1 MKKLFTLLALM
12 LMCSVKGSA
21 AFVDIKL
28 DFTNGAFLTEEE
40 KPKENAPMLS
50 FGIAIEE
57 DGTQTRVAADAT
69 NANIKIEG
77 KYHSDQHGLANFSA
91 TVKVDGPVKIGMGS
105 CAWGGT
111 VKVTNQ
117 AGEDVANSFNTNNG
131 ACWATEDGADKNV
144 IYTYY
149 KGDDATTLTITGGS
163 YTPYLSVEKVELED
177 IPSTMK
183 VSFYRGQSAVEG
195 IFPTGFEV
203 EDGKTFKIPANR
215 TLYFEGY
222 TLTGWWNGKDD
233 QTSKIYKIG
242 EDIPAVGD
250 TELSLLPVL
259 QSNKVTLDKRQNEVE
274 IVWDFQQKNGAP
286 IVAVEGNTLFWV
298 AQAVV
303 NGETIDVKM
312 DIDATSGKVANGS
325 WQDWCQINPGTKLTI
340 PVIKGAVISFESFSE
355 TTTTTIAGDV
365 INQGTTSPTYTYQ
378 GDDSTV
384 DIVIGDGKYFR
395 YVKVVL
401 PIPPYNLNT
410 FDTDFYGLYL
420 PYQASVPEGITAY
433 TGALSDDQ
441 ATLTL
446 SKVEGVIPA
455 NTAVLVKSDAAG
467 EYTFNV
473 SNEETAD
480 AIANNS
486 LQGVTVETA
495 VAELAKEGK
504 TVLTLGVAD
513 GIVAFRQPAAWTIK
527 ANKVYLLV
535 DAASSAKIR
544 IVEGEATG
552 IEENYEFGIMNS
564 EAATYDISG
573 RKVAN
578 PTKGLY
584 IKNGKKFIVK

>member
-21 AFVDIKL
+21 AFVDIKV
-28 DFTNGAFLTEEE
+28 DFTNNKILTEAET
-40 KPKENAPMLS
+40 NIIS
-50 FGIAIEE
+50 VGIKMNE
-57 DGTQTRVAADAT
+57 DGTATRVAADDASA
-69 NANIKIEG
+69 NAVVTG
-77 KYHSDQHGLANFSA
+77 KWHSTQHGLANFSA

-131 ACWATEDGADKNV
+131 ACWATKDGAGKNV

-149 KGDDATTLTITGGS
+149 KGDATTLTIAGGS

-177 IPSTMK
+177 IPCTMK
-183 VSFYRGQSAVEG
+183 VSFYQGMSSADG

-215 TLYFEGY
+215 TLYSEGF
-222 TLTGWWNGKDD
+222 TLTGWWDG
-233 QTSKIYKIG
+233 SKTYKIG
-242 EDIPAVGD
+242 EDITAVGD
-250 TELSLLPVL
+250 TELSLQPEL
-259 QSNKVTLDKRQNEVE
+259 QSNKVTLDERQNEVE

-286 IVAVEGNTLFWV
+286 IVAVQGKTLFWV
-298 AQAVV
+298 AQAEV

-312 DIDATSGKVANGS
+312 DIDATSGDSKVANGS

-340 PVIKGAVISFESFSE
+340 PVIKGAVISFESYSA

-384 DIVIGDGKYFR
+384 DIVIGDGSYFR

-410 FDTDFYGLYL
+410 YDTDFYGLYL
-420 PYQASVPEGITAY
+420 PYQVVVPEGITAY
-433 TGALSDDQ
+433 TGTLSADQ
-441 ATLTL
+441 TTLTL

-455 NTAVLVKSDAAG
+455 NTAVLVKSNAVG

-473 SNEETAD
+473 SNEETVD

-495 VAELAKEGK
+495 VSELAEEGK

-552 IEENYEFGIMNS
+552 IEENYEFGIKNS
-564 EAATYDISG
+564 DAATYDLSG

-578 PTKGLY
+578 PAKGLY
-584 IKNGKKFIVK
+584 IKSGKKFIVK

>member
-1 MKKLFTLLALM
+1 M

-21 AFVDIKL
+21 AFVDIKV
-28 DFTNGAFLTEEE
+28 DFTNNKILTEAET
-40 KPKENAPMLS
+40 NIIS
-50 FGIAIEE
+50 VGIKMNE
-57 DGTQTRVAADAT
+57 DGTATRVAADDASA
-69 NANIKIEG
+69 NAVVTG
-77 KYHSDQHGLANFSA
+77 KWHSTQHGLANFSA

-131 ACWATEDGADKNV
+131 ACWATKDGADKNV

-149 KGDDATTLTITGGS
+149 KGDATTLTIAGGS

-177 IPSTMK
+177 IPFTMK
-183 VSFYRGQSAVEG
+183 VSFYQGMSAVEG

-215 TLYFEGY
+215 TLYSKGF
-222 TLTGWWNGKDD
+222 TLTGWWDGKFD
-233 QTSKIYKIG
+233 QTSKTYKIG
-242 EDIPAVGD
+242 EDITAVGD
-250 TELSLLPVL
+250 TELSLQPEL
-259 QSNKVTLDKRQNEVE
+259 QSNKVTLDERQNEVE

-286 IVAVEGNTLFWV
+286 IVAVQGKTLFWV
-298 AQAVV
+298 AQAEV

-312 DIDATSGKVANGS
+312 DIDATSGDSKVANGS
-325 WQDWCQINPGTKLTI
+325 WQDWCQINSGTKLTI
-340 PVIKGAVISFESFSE
+340 PVIKGAVISFESYNA

-365 INQGTTSPTYTYQ
+365 INQGITSPTYTYQ

-384 DIVIGDGKYFR
+384 DIVIGDGSYFR

-473 SNEETAD
+473 SDGETID

-495 VAELAKEGK
+495 VSELAEEGK
-504 TVLTLGVAD
+504 TVLTLGMAEGV
-513 GIVAFRQPAAWTIK
+513 VAFRQPAAETIK

-544 IVEGEATG
+544 IVEGETTG
-552 IEENYEFGIMNS
+552 IEENYEFGINNS
-564 EAATYDISG
+564 DEATYDISG

>member
-40 KPKENAPMLS
+40 KSDANAPVLS
-50 FGIAIEE
+50 FGIAIAE

-77 KYHSDQHGLANFSA
+77 NYHSAQHGLANFSA
-91 TVKVDGPVKIGMGS
+91 KVKVDGPVKIGMGS
-105 CAWGGT
+105 CERGGT
-111 VKVTNQ
+111 VRVTNQ
-117 AGEDVANSFNTNNG
+117 AGEDVAYSFNTNNG
-131 ACWATEDGADKNV
+131 ACWATTDGADKNV

-149 KGDDATTLTITGGS
+149 KGDATTLTIAGGS
-163 YTPYLSVEKVELED
+163 YTPYLSVEKVELKD

-183 VSFYRGQSAVEG
+183 VSFYHGKSAAEG

-215 TLYFEGY
+215 TLYLEDF
-222 TLTGWWNGKDD
+222 TLTGWWDG
-233 QTSKIYKIG
+233 SKTYKIG
-242 EDIPAVGD
+242 EDITAVGD
-250 TELSLLPVL
+250 TELSLQPEL
-259 QSNKVTLDKRQNEVE
+259 QSNKVTLDERQNEVE

-298 AQAVV
+298 AQAEV

-325 WQDWCQINPGTKLTI
+325 WQDWCQINSGTKLTI
-340 PVIKGAVISFESFSE
+340 PVIKGAVISFESYSA
-355 TTTTTIAGDV
+355 TTTTTIAEDV

-384 DIVIGDGKYFR
+384 DIVIGDGSYFR

-420 PYQASVPEGITAY
+420 PYQTSVPEGITAY
-433 TGALSDDQ
+433 TGTLSADQ
-441 ATLTL
+441 TTLTL

-455 NTAVLVKSDAAG
+455 KTAVLVKSDVAG
-467 EYTFNV
+467 TYSFNV
-473 SNEETAD
+473 SNEETVE

-486 LQGVTVETA
+486 LKGVPVETA
-495 VAELAKEGK
+495 VSELEEGK

-513 GIVAFRQPAAWTIK
+513 GIVAFRKPAAETIK

-584 IKNGKKFIVK
+584 IKDGKKFIVK

>member
-21 AFVDIKL
+21 AFVDIKV
-28 DFTNGAFLTEEE
+28 DFTNNKILTEAET
-40 KPKENAPMLS
+40 NIIS
-50 FGIAIEE
+50 VGIKMNE
-57 DGTQTRVAADAT
+57 DGTATRVAADDASA
-69 NANIKIEG
+69 NAVVTG
-77 KYHSDQHGLANFSA
+77 KWHSTQHGLANFSA

-131 ACWATEDGADKNV
+131 ACWATKDGAGKNV

-149 KGDDATTLTITGGS
+149 KGDATTLTIAGGS

-177 IPSTMK
+177 IPFTMK
-183 VSFYRGQSAVEG
+183 VSFYQGMSSAEG

-215 TLYFEGY
+215 TLYSEGF
-222 TLTGWWNGKDD
+222 TLTGWWDGKDD
-233 QTSKIYKIG
+233 QTSKTYKIG
-242 EDIPAVGD
+242 EDITAVGD

-259 QSNKVTLDKRQNEVE
+259 QSNKVTLDERQNEVE

-286 IVAVEGNTLFWV
+286 IVAVQGKTLFWV
-298 AQAVV
+298 AQAEV

-325 WQDWCQINPGTKLTI
+325 WQDWCQINSGTKLTI
-340 PVIKGAVISFESFSE
+340 PVIKGAVISFESYSA

-384 DIVIGDGKYFR
+384 DIVIGDGSYFR

-433 TGALSDDQ
+433 TGALSNDQ
-441 ATLTL
+441 TTLTL
-446 SKVEGVIPA
+446 SKVEGDIPA
-455 NTAVLVKSDAAG
+455 NTAVLVKSNAVG

-473 SNEETAD
+473 SNEEKVD

-486 LQGVTVETA
+486 LQGVPVETA
-495 VAELAKEGK
+495 VSELAEEGK

-513 GIVAFRQPAAWTIK
+513 GIVAFRQPAAGTIK

-544 IVEGEATG
+544 IVEGETTG
-552 IEENYEFGIMNS
+552 IEENYEFGIKNS
-564 EAATYDISG
+564 DAATYDISG

-578 PTKGLY
+578 PAKGLY
-584 IKNGKKFIVK
+584 IKSGKKFIVK

>member
-21 AFVDIKL
+21 AFVDIKV
-28 DFTNGAFLTEEE
+28 DFTNNKILTEAET
-40 KPKENAPMLS
+40 NIIS
-50 FGIAIEE
+50 VGIKMNE
-57 DGTQTRVAADAT
+57 DGTATRVAADDASA
-69 NANIKIEG
+69 NAVVTG
-77 KYHSDQHGLANFSA
+77 KWHSTQHGLANFSA

-105 CAWGGT
+105 CNWGGNVT
-111 VKVTNQ
+111 VKDENGV
-117 AGEDVANSFNTNNG
+117 EVANAFNTNNG
-131 ACWATEDGADKNV
+131 ACWATKDGAGKNV

-149 KGDDATTLTITGGS
+149 KGDATTLTIAGGS

-177 IPSTMK
+177 IPFTMK
-183 VSFYRGQSAVEG
+183 VAFYQGMSAADG

-215 TLYFEGY
+215 TLYLEGF
-222 TLTGWWNGKDD
+222 TLTGWWDGKDD

-242 EDIPAVGD
+242 EDITAVGD
-250 TELSLLPVL
+250 TELSLQPVL
-259 QSNKVTLDKRQNEVE
+259 QSNKVTLDERQNEVE

-286 IVAVEGNTLFWV
+286 IVAVQGNTLFWV
-298 AQAVV
+298 AQAEV

-325 WQDWCQINPGTKLTI
+325 WQDWCQINSGTKLTI
-340 PVIKGAVISFESFSE
+340 PVIKGAVISFESYSA
-355 TTTTTIAGDV
+355 TTTTTIDGDV
-365 INQGTTSPTYTYQ
+365 INQETTSPTYTYQ

-384 DIVIGDGKYFR
+384 DIVIGDGSYFR

-433 TGALSDDQ
+433 TGALSNDQ

-455 NTAVLVKSDAAG
+455 NTAVLVKSNAVG

-495 VAELAKEGK
+495 VADLAEDGK

-513 GIVAFRQPAAWTIK
+513 GIVAFRQPAAETIK

-544 IVEGEATG
+544 IVEGETTG
-552 IEENYEFGIMNS
+552 IEENYEFGINNS
-564 EAATYDISG
+564 DEATYDISG

-584 IKNGKKFIVK
+584 IKSGKKFIVK

>member
-40 KPKENAPMLS
+40 KSDANMLS
-50 FGIAIEE
+50 FGIAIAEN
-57 DGTQTRVAADAT
+57 GTQTRVAADAT

-77 KYHSDQHGLANFSA
+77 QYHSAQHGLAYFSA

-105 CAWGGT
+105 CNWGGNVT
-111 VKVTNQ
+111 VKDENGV
-117 AGEDVANSFNTNNG
+117 EVANAFNTNNG
-131 ACWATEDGADKNV
+131 ACWATKDGAGKNV

-149 KGDDATTLTITGGS
+149 KGDATTLTIAGGS

-177 IPSTMK
+177 IPCTMK
-183 VSFYRGQSAVEG
+183 VSFNHGMSAADG

-215 TLYFEGY
+215 TLYLEDF
-222 TLTGWWNGKDD
+222 TLIGWCDGKDD
-233 QTSKIYKIG
+233 QTSKTYKIG
-242 EDIPAVGD
+242 EDITAVGD
-250 TELSLLPVL
+250 TELYLQPVL
-259 QSNKVTLDKRQNEVE
+259 QSNKVTLDERQKEVE

-298 AQAVV
+298 AQAEV

-312 DIDATSGKVANGS
+312 DIDATNGKVANGS
-325 WQDWCQINPGTKLTI
+325 WQDWCQINSGTKLTI
-340 PVIKGAVISFESFSE
+340 PVIKGAVISFESYSA

-365 INQGTTSPTYTYQ
+365 INQETTSPTYTYQ

-410 FDTDFYGLYL
+410 YDTDFYGLYL

-455 NTAVLVKSDAAG
+455 NTAVLVKSNEVG

-473 SNEETAD
+473 SDGETID

-495 VAELAKEGK
+495 VSELAEEGK
-504 TVLTLGVAD
+504 TVLTLGMAEGV
-513 GIVAFRQPAAWTIK
+513 VAFRQPAAETIK

-552 IEENYEFGIMNS
+552 IEENYEFGIKNS
-564 EAATYDISG
+564 DAATYDLSG

-578 PTKGLY
+578 PAKGLY
-584 IKNGKKFIVK
+584 IKSGKKFIVK

>member
-21 AFVDIKL
+21 AFVDIKV
-28 DFTNGAFLTEEE
+28 DFTNNKILTEAET
-40 KPKENAPMLS
+40 NIIS
-50 FGIAIEE
+50 VGIKMNE
-57 DGTQTRVAADAT
+57 DGTATRVAADDASA
-69 NANIKIEG
+69 NAVVTG
-77 KYHSDQHGLANFSA
+77 KWHSTQHGLANFSA

-105 CAWGGT
+105 CKWGGT
-111 VKVTNQ
+111 VRVTNQ

-131 ACWATEDGADKNV
+131 ACWATNDGAGKNV

-149 KGDDATTLTITGGS
+149 KGDATTLTIAGGS
-163 YTPYLSVEKVELED
+163 YTPYLSVEKVELKD

-183 VSFYRGQSAVEG
+183 VSFYQGMSAAEG
-195 IFPTGFEV
+195 ILPTGFEV

-215 TLYFEGY
+215 TLYSKGF
-222 TLTGWWNGKDD
+222 TLTGWWDGKFD
-233 QTSKIYKIG
+233 QTSKTYEIG
-242 EDIPAVGD
+242 EDITAVGD
-250 TELSLLPVL
+250 TELSLQPVL
-259 QSNKVTLDKRQNEVE
+259 QSNKVTLDERQNEVE

-298 AQAVV
+298 AQAEV

-325 WQDWCQINPGTKLTI
+325 WQDWCQINSGTKLTI
-340 PVIKGAVISFESFSE
+340 PVIKGAVISFESYSA

-384 DIVIGDGKYFR
+384 DIVIGDGTYFR

-410 FDTDFYGLYL
+410 YDTDFYGLYL

-441 ATLTL
+441 TTLTL

-455 NTAVLVKSDAAG
+455 NTAVLVKSNAVG

-495 VAELAKEGK
+495 VSELAEEGK
-504 TVLTLGVAD
+504 TVLTLGMAEGV
-513 GIVAFRQPAAWTIK
+513 VAFRQPAGTTIS

-552 IEENYEFGIMNS
+552 IEENYEFGIKNS
-564 EAATYDISG
+564 DAATYDLSG

-584 IKNGKKFIVK
+584 IKSGKKFIVK

>member
-21 AFVDIKL
+21 AFVDIKV
-28 DFTNGAFLTEEE
+28 DFTNNKILTEAET
-40 KPKENAPMLS
+40 NIIS
-50 FGIAIEE
+50 VGIKMNE
-57 DGTQTRVAADAT
+57 DGTATRVAADDASA
-69 NANIKIEG
+69 NAVVTG
-77 KYHSDQHGLANFSA
+77 KWHSTQHGLANFSA

-131 ACWATEDGADKNV
+131 ACWATKDGADKNV

-149 KGDDATTLTITGGS
+149 KGDATTLTIAGGS

-177 IPSTMK
+177 IPFTMK
-183 VSFYRGQSAVEG
+183 VSFYQGMSSAEG

-215 TLYFEGY
+215 TLYSEGF
-222 TLTGWWNGKDD
+222 TLTGWWNGKLD
-233 QTSKIYKIG
+233 QTSKTYKIG
-242 EDIPAVGD
+242 EDITAVGD
-250 TELSLLPVL
+250 TELSLQPEL

-286 IVAVEGNTLFWV
+286 IVAVQGKTLFWV
-298 AQAVV
+298 AQAEV

-312 DIDATSGKVANGS
+312 DIDATSGKVANGN

-340 PVIKGAVISFESFSE
+340 PVIKGAVISFESYSA

-384 DIVIGDGKYFR
+384 DIVIGDGSYFR

-420 PYQASVPEGITAY
+420 PYQVVVPEGITAY
-433 TGALSDDQ
+433 TGTLSADQ
-441 ATLTL
+441 TTLTL

-455 NTAVLVKSDAAG
+455 NTAVLVKSNAVG

-473 SNEETAD
+473 SNEEKVD

-495 VAELAKEGK
+495 VAKLAEEGK
-504 TVLTLGVAD
+504 TVLTLGMAEGV
-513 GIVAFRQPAAWTIK
+513 VAFRQPAAGTIK

-544 IVEGEATG
+544 IVEGETTG
-552 IEENYEFGIMNS
+552 IEENYEFGIKNS
-564 EAATYDISG
+564 DAATYDISG

>member
-28 DFTNGAFLTEEE
+28 DFTNGAFLTAEE
-40 KPKENAPMLS
+40 KPDANAPMLS
-50 FGIAIEE
+50 FGIAIAE
-57 DGTQTRVAADAT
+57 DGTPTRVAADAA

-77 KYHSDQHGLANFSA
+77 KYHSDQHGLANFCA
-91 TVKVDGPVKIGMGS
+91 TVKVDSPVKIGMGS
-105 CAWGGT
+105 CKWGGT
-111 VKVTNQ
+111 VKVKNQ

-131 ACWATEDGADKNV
+131 ACWATKDGADKNV

-149 KGDDATTLTITGGS
+149 KGDATTLTIAGGS
-163 YTPYLSVEKVELED
+163 YTPYLSVETVELED

-183 VSFYRGQSAVEG
+183 VSFYQGMSAAEG
-195 IFPTGFEV
+195 ILPTGFEV

-215 TLYFEGY
+215 TLYLEGY
-222 TLTGWWNGKDD
+222 TLTGWCDGFD
-233 QTSKIYKIG
+233 QTSKTYKIG
-242 EDIPAVGD
+242 EDITAVGD
-250 TELSLLPVL
+250 TQLSLQPVL
-259 QSNKVTLDKRQNEVE
+259 QSNEVTLDKRQNEVE

-286 IVAVEGNTLFWV
+286 IVAVEGKTLFWV
-298 AQAVV
+298 AQAEV
-303 NGETIDVKM
+303 NGDTIDVKM

-340 PVIKGAVISFESFSE
+340 PVIKGAVISFESYSA

-365 INQGTTSPTYTYQ
+365 INQGTKSPTYTYQ

-384 DIVIGDGKYFR
+384 DIVIGDGTYFR

-401 PIPPYNLNT
+401 PIPPYNLNI

-455 NTAVLVKSDAAG
+455 NTAVLVKSNAVG

-473 SNEETAD
+473 SNEETVE

-486 LQGVTVETA
+486 LKGVTVETA
-495 VAELAKEGK
+495 VSELAEEGK
-504 TVLTLGVAD
+504 TVLTLGMAESV
-513 GIVAFRQPAAWTIK
+513 VAFRQPAAETIK

-544 IVEGEATG
+544 IVEGETTG
-552 IEENYEFGIMNS
+552 IEENYEFGINNS
-564 EAATYDISG
+564 DEATYDISG
-573 RKVAN
+573 RKVGN

-584 IKNGKKFIVK
+584 IKDGKKFIVK

>member
-21 AFVDIKL
+21 AFVDIKV
-28 DFTNGAFLTEEE
+28 DFTNNKILTEAET
-40 KPKENAPMLS
+40 NIIS
-50 FGIAIEE
+50 VGIKMNE
-57 DGTQTRVAADAT
+57 DGTATRVAADDASA
-69 NANIKIEG
+69 NAVVTG
-77 KYHSDQHGLANFSA
+77 KWHSTQHGLANFSA

-131 ACWATEDGADKNV
+131 ACWATKDGADKNV

-149 KGDDATTLTITGGS
+149 KGDATTLTIAGGS

-177 IPSTMK
+177 IPFTMK
-183 VSFYRGQSAVEG
+183 VSFYQGMSSAEG

-215 TLYFEGY
+215 TLYSEGF
-222 TLTGWWNGKDD
+222 TLTGWWNGKLD
-233 QTSKIYKIG
+233 QTSKTYKIG
-242 EDIPAVGD
+242 EDITAVGD
-250 TELSLLPVL
+250 TELSLQPEL

-286 IVAVEGNTLFWV
+286 IVAVQGKTLFWV
-298 AQAVV
+298 AQAEV

-312 DIDATSGKVANGS
+312 DIDATSGKVANGN

-340 PVIKGAVISFESFSE
+340 PVIKGAVISFESYSA

-384 DIVIGDGKYFR
+384 DIVIGDGSYFR

-420 PYQASVPEGITAY
+420 PYQVVVPEGITAY
-433 TGALSDDQ
+433 TGTLSADQ
-441 ATLTL
+441 TTLTL

-455 NTAVLVKSDAAG
+455 NTAVLVKSNAVG

-473 SNEETAD
+473 SNEEKVD

-495 VAELAKEGK
+495 VAKLAEEGK
-504 TVLTLGVAD
+504 TVLTLGMAEGV
-513 GIVAFRQPAAWTIK
+513 VAFRQPAAGTIK

-544 IVEGEATG
+544 IVEGETTG

-564 EAATYDISG
+564 EAATYDLSG